1 MSNTITSSSEGIKV
15 RLTVCHFNPLVN
27 DKQAAAEQAKK
38 KDANARQHSHQ
49 VHLVDGDDIKTLKD
63 METEGRAA
71 FQRLVSAPWLE
82 YKPDP
87 DEKVNLSTK
96 GCWYFLST
104 EYLSEYLDTMS
115 KYRQKFELA
124 KQDFIQRYPDILL
137 KAETSRGLGH
147 DFVRFRHRFPAQD
160 AVGER
165 VSFTTFEDPIVTSFM
180 PDVFDERLR
189 VEIDKLDERKKEQ
202 VEYGLQA
209 VTLDVTKEV
218 IKSAAHV
225 GKQCEAKNKSSSSP
239 ITESV
244 VERLV
249 EKLEMADRKSP
260 RPSADLDEAI
270 LIGKGLLADLD
281 ADILKAN
288 EHSRNKVIAGANRM
302 KDLIQL

>member
-1 MSNTITSSSEGIKV
+1 MSSTPTPSSEGIKV

-49 VHLVDGDDIKTLKD
+49 VHLVDGDDIKALKD
-63 METEGRAA
+63 VEDDGRAA
-71 FQRLVSAPWLE
+71 FQRLVSAPWLD

-87 DEKVNLSTK
+87 DEQVKLSIK

-104 EYLSEYLDTMS
+104 DYLSEYLDTMS
-115 KYRQKFELA
+115 KYRQRFELA
-124 KQDFIQRYPDILL
+124 KQDFIRRYPDLLL
-137 KAETSRGLGH
+137 KAATSRGLGN
-147 DFVRFRHRFPAQD
+147 DFIRFRHRFPTQD

-189 VEIDKLDERKKEQ
+189 HEMEKLDERKKEQ

-225 GKQCEAKNKSSSSP
+225 GQQCEAKNKSSRSP

-249 EKLEMADRKSP
+249 ENLEMADRKAP
-260 RPSADLDEAI
+260 RPSTDLDEAI
-270 LIGKGLLADLD
+270 LIGKSLLEDLD
-281 ADILKAN
+281 SDILRAN

>member
-1 MSNTITSSSEGIKV
+1 MSNTPTPSSEGIKV

-71 FQRLVSAPWLE
+71 FQRLVSAPWLD

-87 DEKVNLSTK
+87 NEKVNLSTK

-160 AVGER
+160 TVGER

-189 VEIDKLDERKKEQ
+189 VEMEKLDERKKEQ

>member
-1 MSNTITSSSEGIKV
+1 MSSTPTPSSEGIKV

-49 VHLVDGDDIKTLKD
+49 VHLVDGDDIKTLKVV
-63 METEGRAA
+63 ESEGRAA
-71 FQRLVSAPWLE
+71 FQRLVSAPWLD

-87 DEKVNLSTK
+87 NEKVNLSTK

-115 KYRQKFELA
+115 KYRQRFEVA
-124 KQDFIQRYPDILL
+124 KQDFLRRYPDLLL
-137 KAETSRGLGH
+137 KAATSRGLGH
-147 DFVRFRHRFPAQD
+147 DFIRFRHRFPTQD

-189 VEIDKLDERKKEQ
+189 VEIEKLDERKKEQ

-239 ITESV
+239 ITGSV

-249 EKLEMADRKSP
+249 ENLEMADRKSP

-270 LIGKGLLADLD
+270 LIGKGLLEDLD

-288 EHSRNKVIAGANRM
+288 EHSRNKVIAGTNRM